1 MNQTMKAA
9 VLMVGIAVVATGCQF
24 LGGAATG
31 TAATGAGYELRA
43 KQRMDRLDRSYKDG
57 QIDQREYEI
66 RKDEIQKGSIAY

>member
-31 TAATGAGYELRA
+31 TAAAGAGYELRA